1 MVPRHQQE
9 TTMKYILLI
18 AGDEATMNNLPTVG
32 DSGMSEEFGAYH
44 QSLVKA
50 GVYVGGERLRP
61 TADATTVRVR
71 DKKAVVLSG
80 PYADTQEQ
88 LGGYYIIDVPDLDQA
103 IDWAARCPSA
113 RGGSIEIRPVW
124 PTSG

>member
-1 MVPRHQQE
+1 
-9 TTMKYILLI
+9 MKYMLLI
-18 AGDEATMNNLPTVG
+18 TGNENAMNSLPTVG

-44 QSLVKA
+44 QALVKA

-103 IDWAARCPSA
+103 IDWAAKCPSA
-113 RGGSIEIRPVW
+113 RAGSIEIRPIW

>member
-1 MVPRHQQE
+1 
-9 TTMKYILLI
+9 MKYMLLI
-18 AGDEATMNNLPTVG
+18 TGNEGTMNALPTVG
-32 DSGMSEEFGAYH
+32 NSGMSEEFGAYH

-61 TADATTVRVR
+61 TSDATTVRVR

-80 PYADTQEQ
+80 PYAETQEQ

-103 IDWAARCPSA
+103 IDWAAKCPSA
-113 RGGSIEIRPVW
+113 RAGSIEIRPVW

>member
-1 MVPRHQQE
+1 MLITGNE
-9 TTMKYILLI
+9 TTKN
-18 AGDEATMNNLPTVG
+18 TQPTVA
-32 DSGMSEEFGAYH
+32 DTGMSEEFAAYH

-61 TADATTVRVR
+61 TSDATTVRVR

-88 LGGYYIIDVPDLDQA
+88 LGGYYIIDVPNLDDA
-103 IDWAARCPSA
+103 IDWAAKCPSA
-113 RGGSIEIRPVW
+113 RAGSIEIRPVW
-124 PTSG
+124 PTQR

>member
-1 MVPRHQQE
+1 MLITGNE
-9 TTMKYILLI
+9 TTMN
-18 AGDEATMNNLPTVG
+18 TLPTVA
-32 DSGMSEEFGAYH
+32 DTGMSEEFAAYH

-61 TADATTVRVR
+61 TSDATTVRVR

-88 LGGYYIIDVPDLDQA
+88 LGGYYIIDVPNLDDA
-103 IDWAARCPSA
+103 IDWAAWCPSA
-113 RGGSIEIRPVW
+113 RAGSIEIRPIW
-124 PTSG
+124 PTQR